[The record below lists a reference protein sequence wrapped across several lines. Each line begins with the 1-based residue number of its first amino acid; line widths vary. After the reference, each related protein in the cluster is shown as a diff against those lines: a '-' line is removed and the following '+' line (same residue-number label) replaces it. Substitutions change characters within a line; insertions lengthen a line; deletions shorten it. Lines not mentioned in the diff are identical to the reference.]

1 MAEPSSGPSRM
12 DFGDYEGTGAIRA
25 GHAFDIATLDRY
37 LTANIDGYSGK
48 LEVEQFK
55 GGQSNPTFLLKLDGQ
70 KRYVLRKKP
79 SGPILPSAH
88 AVDREYRVMKA
99 LAGTEVPVAPM
110 VVLCTDESVIGTAFF
125 VMEFVAGDRKSVV

>member
-1 MAEPSSGPSRM
+1 MADTGGGPPRM
-12 DFGDYEGTGAIRA
+12 DFGEYEGTGAIRA
-25 GHAFDIATLDRY
+25 GHAFDIAALDRY
-37 LTANIDGYSGK
+37 LASNVDGYAGK

-88 AVDREYRVMKA
+88 AVDREYRVMTA

-110 VVLCTDESVIGTAFF
+110 VCLCTDDSVIGTAFF
-125 VMEFVAGDRKSVV
+125 VMEF